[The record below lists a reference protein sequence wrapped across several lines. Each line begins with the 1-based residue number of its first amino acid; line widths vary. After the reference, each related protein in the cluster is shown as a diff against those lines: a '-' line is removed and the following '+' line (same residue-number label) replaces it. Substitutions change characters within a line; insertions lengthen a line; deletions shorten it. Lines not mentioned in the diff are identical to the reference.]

1 MRPIDAPAKPQAKI
15 VAEKELSAMHLLQRG
30 AAPACLSNYQLA
42 NHLWNDVTPAD
53 KAEIW
58 QELELM
64 QGQRCAY
71 CEAQIGNGKRHIEH
85 FQQRA
90 RFPQGTFSWRNL
102 FGSCNRPDCCGKH
115 KDQCG
120 PYDAADLIKPDVDDP
135 NHFFL
140 FVSDGTIA
148 VRKGLSPRD
157 AYRAQ
162 ETLRIFNL
170 DGQHGPLRQMRKTA
184 VAGYLQT
191 AEEFQAFAEILEPN
205 EWMPALRAE
214 LALIADLPFTTAIRH
229 ILQP

>member
-1 MRPIDAPAKPQAKI
+1 M
-15 VAEKELSAMHLLQRG
+15 
-30 AAPACLSNYQLA
+30 
-42 NHLWNDVTPAD
+42 
-53 KAEIW
+53 
-58 QELELM
+58 
-64 QGQRCAY
+64 
-71 CEAQIGNGKRHIEH
+71 
-85 FQQRA
+85 
-90 RFPQGTFSWRNL
+90 L
-102 FGSCNRPDCCGKH
+102 FRS
-115 KDQCG
+115 
-120 PYDAADLIKPDVDDP
+120 
-135 NHFFL
+135 
-140 FVSDGTIA
+140 GTIA

-170 DGQHGPLRQMRKTA
+170 DEQHGPLRQMRKTA